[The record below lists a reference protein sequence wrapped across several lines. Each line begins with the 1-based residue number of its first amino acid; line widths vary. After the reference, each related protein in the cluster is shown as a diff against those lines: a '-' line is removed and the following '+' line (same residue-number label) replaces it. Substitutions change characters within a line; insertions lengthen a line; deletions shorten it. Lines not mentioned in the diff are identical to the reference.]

1 MTESA
6 ALFEHD
12 DRALLRGLI
21 AKDDEAW
28 RVMLRKYGRAIRQR
42 IGLVLTRYGGHASD
56 ALNEIVNGFHL
67 GLLEGNLRKLRAFD
81 FTRGTPLLG
90 WLSMLAEK
98 TTIDHLRALAP
109 RSADS
114 STKCSRRSAIVRS
127 VARDG
132 SGCRARAVAA
142 GGASERRGGDAAN
155 AAAARE

>member
-56 ALNEIVNGFHL
+56 ALDEIVNGFHL

-114 STKCSRRSAIVRS
+114 LDEVLEAERDCPQRGARWVGLSRTGGRSRRRK
-127 VARDG
+127 
-132 SGCRARAVAA
+132 
-142 GGASERRGGDAAN
+142 
-155 AAAARE
+155 